1 MTAAIHESSRSAN
14 PESRDLRRARLLRA
28 VVLLVAGIVIAFT
41 ATLHSDPAF
50 DRWVLSASLLAIGI
64 TTIIEFFAI
73 RATPASWLVA
83 ARATLAL
90 VAAAAILLS
99 SSAFDTSLVLA
110 VWAATSVIIA
120 VVRVTQGS
128 QARGVA
134 VPSALLSGAL
144 AVLVLVFRDDLIAV
158 IGFFGAYAIVRGVF
172 LGISAFD
179 TRGTVAIDPAESAP
193 GDDAFAPAN

>member
-1 MTAAIHESSRSAN
+1 MTAATHEPSRSVN

-28 VVLLVAGIVIAFT
+28 AVLLIAGIVIAFT
-41 ATLHSDPAF
+41 ATLHSDPVF
-50 DRWVLSASLLAIGI
+50 DRWVLFASLLAIGI
-64 TTIIEFFAI
+64 TTVVEFFAL

-83 ARATLAL
+83 TRATLAL
-90 VAAAAILLS
+90 VAAAAILVS
-99 SSAFDTSLVLA
+99 NSAFDTSLVLA

-128 QARGVA
+128 QSRGVA
-134 VPSALLSGAL
+134 VPSAFLSGVL

-158 IGFFGAYAIVRGVF
+158 IGLFGAYAIVRGVF

-179 TRGTVAIDPAESAP
+179 TRGTTPVDPNETVP
-193 GDDAFAPAN
+193 GADAFAPAN